1 MPEISA
7 KPRPELGRKANALR
21 SKGFLPAVLYG
32 EGVPAMPLTI
42 PIREFQK
49 VLAEAG
55 ETSLVIVS
63 VEGKSYNVLIYDV
76 AKDPMTLLPIHADF
90 YAVRMDKPIEAKVP
104 LVFSGESPAVK
115 NDGGILVK
123 VLHEVEVK
131 ALPKDLPHEIVVDI
145 TRLEKF
151 EDKIYIRDVA
161 FPEGVMAHA
170 EAEEVIALVE
180 PPRSDAELEELTKAE
195 AGEAVAEVKTE
206 REAKSE
212 TKAAEEP
219 EEEPAA

>member
-1 MPEISA
+1 
-7 KPRPELGRKANALR
+7 
-21 SKGFLPAVLYG
+21 
-32 EGVPAMPLTI
+32 MPLTI